1 MTGRGDKDAGF
12 ELSYHQP
19 VARVLSKGNCMP
31 QAIASV
37 DVLQQYIQGVMARAE
52 HHANNVDEVA
62 LAIAGAVVWRK
73 EGEIEVMTREGDMK
87 NVLWVRIGGTRY
99 ALSYNHEGPCIEVR
113 ERNTQGRVLAVFTNA
128 NTAGEVKQFFADL

>member
-1 MTGRGDKDAGF
+1 
-12 ELSYHQP
+12 
-19 VARVLSKGNCMP
+19 MP
-31 QAIASV
+31 QLIASV

-87 NVLWVRIGGTRY
+87 NVLWVRINGNRY
-99 ALSYNHEGPCIEVR
+99 ALSYNHEQGRIEVR
-113 ERNTQGRVLAVFTNA
+113 ERNTQGHVLASFTNA
-128 NTAGEVKQFFADL
+128 NTISEVKQFFAGL

>member
-1 MTGRGDKDAGF
+1 
-12 ELSYHQP
+12 
-19 VARVLSKGNCMP
+19 MP

-62 LAIAGAVVWRK
+62 LAVAGAVVWRK

-87 NVLWVRIGGTRY
+87 NVLWVRINGNRY
-99 ALSYNHEGPCIEVR
+99 ALSYNHEQGSIEVR
-113 ERNTQGRVLAVFTNA
+113 ARNTQRQMLVSFTNA
-128 NTAGEVKQFFADL
+128 NTSSEVKQFFARL

>member
-1 MTGRGDKDAGF
+1 
-12 ELSYHQP
+12 
-19 VARVLSKGNCMP
+19 MP
-31 QAIASV
+31 QTIASV

-87 NVLWVRIGGTRY
+87 NGSGSASTATATPCRTTTNKGPSRSARGTRR
-99 ALSYNHEGPCIEVR
+99 ARCSPRSRTPTRPARSKSSSAGCKSSTELV
-113 ERNTQGRVLAVFTNA
+113 GRVHATKSHYQVRW
-128 NTAGEVKQFFADL
+128 GSR